1 MRSRARNTARTALV
15 ASVVGAAAFA
25 GGTAMADSFTQPSSP
40 DNPLVQRGCV
50 IRFDTKDSA
59 GRTKPR
65 IHANTGHYC
74 VGVNG
79 DPTVD
84 DKGRLV
90 IPTDAQG
97 QDQAAVSMAIN
108 SDETLTAKGI
118 SCGGSGG
125 IGKTVISC
133 YDRAGKQVRADS
145 STMYDRGSNLWLSWT
160 TWQK

>member
-1 MRSRARNTARTALV
+1 MRSRARTTARTVLV

-25 GGTAMADSFTQPSSP
+25 GGTAMADSFSKPSAP
-40 DNPLVQRGCV
+40 DNPLVERGCV
-50 IRFDTKDSA
+50 IRFDTKDS
-59 GRTKPR
+59 GGKTKPR
-65 IHANTGHYC
+65 VYTNDGHYC
-74 VGVNG
+74 VGVSG
-79 DPTVD
+79 EPTVD

-90 IPTDAQG
+90 VPTDAQG
-97 QDQAAVSMAIN
+97 RNQAVVSMSID

-145 STMYDRGSNLWLSWT
+145 AEMYQPNGNLWLSWT